1 MSGSPTM
8 PRPLS
13 PMARTA
19 RLVWISAAAAGLAL
33 APAALFAQGPASAA
47 SIAPKPAGVA
57 VGKAPPTVRGKLGYV
72 DVQRC
77 VGETEDGLRA
87 AAMLKKKSDRE
98 QMRVAAVE
106 DELRRMQDRLAELAK
121 ATDPKLQSVALDYQ
135 KRLQDYNE
143 LIKKINADIA
153 LREDEL
159 FAPIERKVR
168 AIFERLGSEKGID
181 LIVDKK
187 SIQYAKD
194 GKVEDLTEQVIREYN
209 WGAGP
214 AGAGGPAAN
223 GAPGPGL
230 APTTNAGPQPTASA
244 KPKPVLN
251 PI

>member
-1 MSGSPTM
+1 MS
-8 PRPLS
+8 RPLS
-13 PMARTA
+13 
-19 RLVWISAAAAGLAL
+19 RLALLWISATAAGLAL
-33 APAALFAQGPASAA
+33 APAALFAQGPAPAA
-47 SIAPKPAGVA
+47 SIAPKPAGVG
-57 VGKAPPTVRGKLGYV
+57 VGKAPPTVRGKFGFV

-159 FAPIERKVR
+159 FAPIERKIR

-214 AGAGGPAAN
+214 AGAGGPAAK
-223 GAPGPGL
+223 GPLG
-230 APTTNAGPQPTASA
+230 PTAGPQPTASA